1 MLSFSATRN
10 LPARCQAQMPGG
22 VATVPSPSPPDTRQ
36 ELGRNTHSGQEGWEE
51 ASEVEWGAE
60 SVQGTGLCDH
70 PRNHHNH
77 HLQTGCKNTLPE
89 APEQAATDTLGRSE
103 APIWV
108 GGDLRPH
115 SSCPRS
121 RVKKGPAA
129 PIQKWGSRTQDS
141 EPNT

>member
-1 MLSFSATRN
+1 M
-10 LPARCQAQMPGG
+10 
-22 VATVPSPSPPDTRQ
+22 
-36 ELGRNTHSGQEGWEE
+36 LGRRAGRRPLRWNGGQR
-51 ASEVEWGAE
+51 ASRGQVY
-60 SVQGTGLCDH
+60 VTT
-70 PRNHHNH
+70 PV
-77 HLQTGCKNTLPE
+77 TTITTICKQDARNTLPE

-103 APIWV
+103 APIRV